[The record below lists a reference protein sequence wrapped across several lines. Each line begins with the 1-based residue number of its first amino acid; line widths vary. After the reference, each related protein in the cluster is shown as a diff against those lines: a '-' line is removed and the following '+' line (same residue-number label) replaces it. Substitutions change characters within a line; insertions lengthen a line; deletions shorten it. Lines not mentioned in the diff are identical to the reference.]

1 MVTGAVISPASG
13 RAGDTFTASASVSG
27 EPAPSA
33 SYQWILDGV
42 AIPGATDASHV
53 ADSIGDLSVVVTAI
67 NSEGSDSLESAIA
80 PVGPALAAPVVANVS
95 IAPPTGRVG
104 DTFAAAADASGTP
117 APTLSYRWFLDGA
130 EVAGATGAS
139 YVADAVG
146 ALSLEVTASN
156 SEGAASLAST
166 AVSVLEALAA
176 PVNLTP
182 PAISGTAQVGQ
193 TLTVVSDGDWSGNPA
208 PSLARQWLHNGVEIP
223 GAVGTIYAVQA
234 ADAGTEVSLR
244 VAATNSEGTVTA
256 DSAPISAP
264 PMAAPEI
271 TSLGV
276 SPSSGRVGDAF
287 TAGLTVTGNPASSI
301 TRQWRLD
308 GVDIPGATGA
318 TYAPTRPG
326 ALTVFVT
333 ATNSEGVASQE
344 SVAVAVDPALAAPVI
359 SSASVSPSSGR
370 VGDTFTAIATPPP
383 AIPEPRGLP
392 VELRRRTYR
401 RSHGPHTSPPPA
413 HCA

>member
-1 MVTGAVISPASG
+1 M
-13 RAGDTFTASASVSG
+13 
-27 EPAPSA
+27 
-33 SYQWILDGV
+33 LNGV

-95 IAPPTGRVG
+95 ISPPTGRVG
-104 DTFAAAADASGTP
+104 DTFAAAADVSGTP

-182 PAISGTAQVGQ
+182 PVISGTAQVGQ

-208 PSLARQWLHNGVEIP
+208 PSLARQWLHDGVEIP

-318 TYAPTRPG
+318 TYAPTQPG

-333 ATNSEGVASQE
+333 ATNSEGAAVQE
-344 SVAVAVDPALAAPVI
+344 SVAVSRGPGAGRAGGHWNYNLA
-359 SSASVSPSSGR
+359 R
-370 VGDTFTAIATPPP
+370 
-383 AIPEPRGLP
+383 L
-392 VELRRRTYR
+392 
-401 RSHGPHTSPPPA
+401 GPHR
-413 HCA
+413 